1 MPELPE
7 VETIRIQLEPAL
19 VGRRIEELEVLDRR
33 WTRPVDP
40 GEVEIAVRG
49 STVCG
54 VGRRGK
60 YLLIEFEDASS
71 LSIHLRMTGNLLVGS
86 SREREEEEAPPRLG
100 GIRLYEAS
108 PDLTHLRARF
118 TLDDNSTLLFCD
130 VRRFG
135 HAVHFPDRDSRSR
148 YLDDRLG
155 IEPLDGGLTGEKL
168 FEISRDRR
176 TPLKSFLLDQHGVA
190 GIGNIYADEA
200 LHRAGLHPLSPAASM
215 RPEHC
220 DDLAEGIVAALRL
233 GLENGGASID
243 DYRNL
248 VGEKGGMQD
257 EFLVHTREGEGCPR
271 CEGEVARIVVAGR
284 STYYCG
290 GCQKRLRRSPR
301 RSRKRRP
308 AGRAT

>member
-7 VETIRIQLEPAL
+7 VETIRGQLEPEL
-19 VGRRIEELEVLDRR
+19 IGRRVERLEVLDER

-40 GEVEIAVRG
+40 RQVERAVKG
-49 STVCG
+49 ATVSA
-54 VGRRGK
+54 VSRRGK
-60 YLLIEFEDASS
+60 YLLIEFADDSS
-71 LSIHLRMTGNLLVGS
+71 LSIHLRMTGNLLIGS
-86 SREREEEEAPPRLG
+86 SAGEEAPPRLG
-100 GIRLYEAS
+100 GVRLYESS

-118 TLDDNSTLLFCD
+118 LLDDSSVLLFCD

-135 HAVHFPDRDSRSR
+135 HAVHFPDPQARSE
-148 YLDDRLG
+148 YLDQRLG
-155 IEPLDGGLTGEKL
+155 IEPLDGSLTGESL

-215 RPEHC
+215 RQEHC
-220 DDLAEGIVAALRL
+220 DALAEAIVDALNL

-248 VGEKGGMQD
+248 AGEKGVMQD
-257 EFLVHTREGEGCPR
+257 EFLVHTREGEECPR
-271 CEGEVARIVVAGR
+271 CAGEVSRIVVAGR
-284 STYYCG
+284 STYYCNS
-290 GCQKRLRRSPR
+290 CQKRLRRSP
-301 RSRKRRP
+301 KRRP

>member
-7 VETIRIQLEPAL
+7 VETIRGQLEPEL
-19 VGRRIEELEVLDRR
+19 VGRRVERLEVLDQR

-40 GEVEIAVRG
+40 RKVERAVKG
-49 STVCG
+49 ATVG
-54 VGRRGK
+54 AVSRRGK
-60 YLLIEFEDASS
+60 YLLIEFEDDSS
-71 LSIHLRMTGNLLVGS
+71 LSIHLRMTGNLLIGS
-86 SREREEEEAPPRLG
+86 ADEHEAPPRLG
-100 GIRLYEAS
+100 GVRLYESS

-118 TLDDNSTLLFCD
+118 LLDDSSTLLFCD

-135 HAVHFPDRDSRSR
+135 HAVHFPDTQARSE
-148 YLDDRLG
+148 YLDQRLG
-155 IEPLDGGLTGEKL
+155 IEPLDGSLTGESL

-220 DDLAEGIVAALRL
+220 DALAEAIVDALNL

-248 VGEKGGMQD
+248 AGEKGVMQD
-257 EFLVHTREGEGCPR
+257 EFLVHTREGEECPR
-271 CEGEVARIVVAGR
+271 CGGEVSRIVVAGR
-284 STYYCG
+284 STYYCNS
-290 GCQKRLRRSPR
+290 CQKRLRRSP
-301 RSRKRRP
+301 KRRP

>member
-7 VETIRIQLEPAL
+7 VETIRLQLVPVL
-19 VGRRIEELEVLDRR
+19 TGRRIEQLEILDER

-40 GEVEIAVRG
+40 DEVETAVEG
-49 STVCG
+49 ATVSG
-54 VGRRGK
+54 VERRGK
-60 YLLIEFEDASS
+60 YLLIEFEDGSS

-86 SREREEEEAPPRLG
+86 SREEEDVPPRLG
-100 GIRLYEAS
+100 GNRLYE
-108 PDLTHLRARF
+108 PTPELTHLRARF
-118 TLDDNSTLLFCD
+118 TLDDSSTLLFCD

-135 HAVHFPDRDSRSR
+135 HAVHFADRDSRTR

-220 DDLAEGIVAALRL
+220 DALAEGIVDALRL
-233 GLENGGASID
+233 GLDNGGASID

-248 VGEKGGMQD
+248 AGEKGEMQD

-271 CEGEVARIVVAGR
+271 CEGEVSRIVVAGR

-308 AGRAT
+308 VGRAT

>member
-19 VGRRIEELEVLDRR
+19 AGRRIEELVVLDER

-40 GEVEIAVRG
+40 GDVETAVRG
-49 STVCG
+49 ATVSG

-60 YLLIEFEDASS
+60 YLLIEFEDYSS
-71 LSIHLRMTGNLLVGS
+71 LSIHLRMTGNLMIGS
-86 SREREEEEAPPRLG
+86 SREEADPPRLG
-100 GIRLYEAS
+100 GSRLYEPT

-118 TLDDNSTLLFCD
+118 TLDDSSTLLFCD

-135 HAVHFPDRDSRSR
+135 HAVYFPDRESRTR

-155 IEPLDGGLTGEKL
+155 IEPLDGDLTGESL

-220 DDLAEGIVAALRL
+220 DALAEGIVDALHL

-243 DYRNL
+243 DYRDL
-248 VGEKGGMQD
+248 AGEKGQMQD
-257 EFLVHTREGEGCPR
+257 EFLVHTREGEECPR
-271 CEGEVARIVVAGR
+271 CEGQVSRIVVAGR